1 MPQLSTTVAV
11 PPAPFRLTPATRIL
25 CLGSCFAAVVGKN
38 WQENLLPGLHNP
50 CGILFNPASILNILR
65 LLEDPQAEQQLQQS
79 LFQRDGLWH
88 SFLFHSCFSAP
99 EYATARD
106 GMLAAWDQTRRF
118 VPTADILFLTWGS
131 ARVWKHQ
138 SQPGQ
143 PVSNCHCLPAQE
155 FHNRLLSAEEIQLA
169 YTAFLEKFLDRYPD
183 LQVVLSVSPVRH
195 LGDGAAQNSVNKA
208 NLLLAA
214 QRLVQSFPNRIT
226 YFPAYEILL
235 DELRDYRFY
244 GPDLCHPNQLA
255 ESIIWERLTQAWGGP
270 ELAEYLQLSTQLL
283 AWQNH
288 QPRLPDGLPAR
299 RWRQKAELQIQA
311 LNTQLAALRQPRG
324 ADA

>member
-11 PPAPFRLTPATRIL
+11 PPAPFRLTPATQIL
-25 CLGSCFAAVVGKN
+25 CLGSCFAAVVGRN
-38 WQENLLPGLHNP
+38 WQENLLDGLHNP

-65 LLEDPQAEQQLQQS
+65 LLEDSQGEQLLLQS

-99 EYATARD
+99 ERDTARD
-106 GMLAAWDQTRRF
+106 NMLAAWDQTRRF
-118 VPTADILFLTWGS
+118 VPAADILFLTWGS
-131 ARVWKHQ
+131 ASVWEHQ

-143 PVSNCHCLPAQE
+143 PVSNCHCLPARE
-155 FHNRLLSAEEIQLA
+155 FHHRLLTAAEIHQS
-169 YTAFLEKFLDRYPD
+169 YTAFLEKFLSCHPD

-195 LGDGAAQNSVNKA
+195 LGAGAVQNSVNKA

-214 QRLVQSFPNRIT
+214 QRLCQSFPTRIT

-244 GPDLCHPNQLA
+244 GPDLCHPTQLA
-255 ESIIWERLTQAWGGP
+255 ESMVWERLTQSWGGP
-270 ELAEYLQLSTQLL
+270 ELTEYLQLSTKLL
-283 AWQNH
+283 AWQRH

-299 RWRQKAELQIQA
+299 RWRQESELQIQA
-311 LNTQLAALRQPRG
+311 LSTQLAALRQRHR